1 MKGDSDAD
9 VSRRRFLKGAA
20 GAGAGTAA
28 IASQPAAAQ
37 EDGGDGGGGDERPD
51 WGGWLDGVDGGYQDA
66 RGESEVTVTV
76 GAEGNDGTNAFDP
89 AGLWVDPGT
98 TVRWEWSGNGDHN
111 VNAQEGPASFQTDII
126 GDAGV
131 HFEFEFTE
139 AEAGITKYQCDPHVN
154 LGMLGAVAVGD
165 DVSTVSTGGEEG
177 GGGDIV
183 GTRLPDSAKALGV
196 ASAGALASTLALAY
210 LFVKY
215 GGSGRTVEE

>member
-1 MKGDSDAD
+1 MK
-9 VSRRRFLKGAA
+9 RREFLTAA
-20 GAGAGTAA
+20 SGAGAATAA
-28 IASQPAAAQ
+28 TAAATRPAAAQ
-37 EDGGDGGGGDERPD
+37 EEDGEDGGDEQPD

-154 LGMLGAVAVGD
+154 LGMLGAVAVGE
-165 DVSTVSTGGEEG
+165 DVPTVSTGGGESGPVGVEEMG
-177 GGGDIV
+177 IPFHPHFV
-183 GTRLPDSAKALGV
+183 GI
-196 ASAGALASTLALAY
+196 GALLMVVVSLVFTFFAL
-210 LFVKY
+210 KY
-215 GGSGRTVEE
+215 GTSPHAKGGND